1 MSTTPTNKEP
11 PMTTTR
17 QLVATATDGLT
28 LTANQ
33 TNVLVYAARQLQSA
47 TDHLARLLAATSRR
61 LAEATE
67 DLNKGIRINE
77 LGVLQSAGLD
87 VDRAAAVRQE
97 RVEGLL
103 ALTEA
108 LGLDPTTGQGLAQ
121 RLCRPTAA

>member
-1 MSTTPTNKEP
+1 
-11 PMTTTR
+11 MTTTR
-17 QLVATATDGLT
+17 QLVATATDGLA

-61 LAEATE
+61 LAEAAE
-67 DLNKGIRINE
+67 GLNKGLRINE

-108 LGLDPTTGQGLAQ
+108 LGLDPTTGQGLVQ